1 MKPDTP
7 HTTNPAPSSAAQSR
21 LAESRERLA
30 RWLAADRAGQGR
42 PSLGALA
49 AGVVWPLLKDLR
61 EHPSASLAL
70 GALAKGL
77 LRPPPARAAV
87 REVPPPDTTGAGL
100 ALLRRHPK
108 STLALAAAVGA
119 VWFWK
124 SSRTR
129 FPTR

>member
-1 MKPDTP
+1 MNTDTRSTPDHTP
-7 HTTNPAPSSAAQSR
+7 PSAAQVR
-21 LAESRERLA
+21 LADSRERLA
-30 RWLAADRAGQGR
+30 LWLAADRAGQGR

-49 AGVVWPLLKDLR
+49 AGVVWPLLKGLR

-70 GALAKGL
+70 GALAQGL
-77 LRPPPARAAV
+77 LRPPSARTAV
-87 REVPPPDTTGAGL
+87 REAAPPDTSAGL

-124 SSRTR
+124 HSRTR
-129 FPTR
+129 STNR

>member
-7 HTTNPAPSSAAQSR
+7 HPPSPAPVSAAQVR
-21 LAESRERLA
+21 LAQSRERLA

-49 AGVVWPLLKDLR
+49 AGVVWPLLKGMR

-70 GALAKGL
+70 GALARGL
-77 LRPPPARAAV
+77 LRPTPARSAV
-87 REVPPPDTTGAGL
+87 REVPPPDAGAGL

-108 STLALAAAVGA
+108 SALALAAAVGA

-124 SSRTR
+124 RSRAR
-129 FPTR
+129 SPTR

>member
-7 HTTNPAPSSAAQSR
+7 YKPSPAAASAAQVR

-30 RWLAADRAGQGR
+30 LWLAADRAGQGR
-42 PSLGALA
+42 PTLGALA
-49 AGVVWPLLKDLR
+49 AGVVWPLLKGLR

-70 GALAKGL
+70 GALAQGL
-77 LRPPPARAAV
+77 LRPTPARTAL
-87 REVPPPDTTGAGL
+87 REATPPDASEGL

-108 STLALAAAVGA
+108 AALALAAAVGA

-124 SSRTR
+124 RSRTR
-129 FPTR
+129 SPTR